1 MKSTAILIFTCLH
14 FLQTVESQEAWT
26 LKKDKNGI
34 KVFSRKYK
42 NFKFNELKVETIFNG
57 KISQLAAVIF
67 DIKNQKEWV
76 YKTVKS
82 ELLKTVTEAD
92 VYYYTE
98 IEVPWPLDNRDMAV
112 RMTMQQNPQTK
123 VMTIVA
129 KNVDDYLP
137 ARKDKVRIKYSNATW
152 MATPISNSRYK
163 VEYSIQFDP
172 GDDVPAWILNLF
184 STAGPY
190 ESFINL
196 KEKIKQPRYAHVK
209 FPLIID

>member
-1 MKSTAILIFTCLH
+1 MKFTAILISICIF
-14 FLQTVESQEAWT
+14 FQQPVKSQADWT

-34 KVFSRKYK
+34 RVFSGK
-42 NFKFNELKVETIFNG
+42 NKGFKFNELKVETLFEG

-67 DIKNQKEWV
+67 DLKNQKNWV

-82 ELLKTVTEAD
+82 ELLKTVSATD
-92 VYYYTE
+92 VFYYTE
-98 IEVPWPLDNRDMAV
+98 IEVPWPFNNRDMAV
-112 RMTMQQNPQTK
+112 HMTVQQNSQTK

-137 ARKDKVRIKYSNATW
+137 AKKDKVRIKFSNAIW
-152 MATPISNSRYK
+152 IATPVSNSQYK
-163 VEYSIQFDP
+163 VEYRIQFDP
-172 GDDVPAWILNLF
+172 GEDVPAWILNLF

-196 KEKIKQPRYAHVK
+196 KEKLKEPQYAQIK
-209 FPLIID
+209 FPSIID